1 MTQKIVGF
9 TALESF
15 WKNLNKWLQINFESL
30 FKNDK
35 DLENDIKALKQQIN
49 DLTARIVNL
58 ENTDFTT
65 ENVDDD
71 SDYFDTYNR

>member
-15 WKNLNKWLQINFESL
+15 WGKLNKWLQANFESL
-30 FKNDK
+30 FKNDE
-35 DLENDIKALKQQIN
+35 DLENDIKSLKQQID

-65 ENVDDD
+65 EDVDNVEYD
-71 SDYFDTYNR
+71 NI

>member
-15 WKNLNKWLQINFESL
+15 WGKLNKWLQANFESL
-30 FKNDK
+30 FKNDE
-35 DLENDIKALKQQIN
+35 DLENDIKSLKEEIKSLN
-49 DLTARIVNL
+49 ARIVNL

-65 ENVDDD
+65 KDVDNIEYDEI
-71 SDYFDTYNR
+71 